1 MQVYHEEILQTCF
14 EKLVEDLEP
23 NPVMRYL
30 YQKGIITEEDM
41 DAIRS
46 NDTRYKMNDA
56 LILQLNR
63 KGPNAFKRF
72 VEGLQKNQ
80 PFLADILLD
89 EGKTV

>member
-30 YQKGIITEEDM
+30 YQKGIITEENM

-56 LILQLNR
+56 LILQLKR

-80 PFLADILLD
+80 PFLADILLA

>member
-80 PFLADILLD
+80 PF
-89 EGKTV
+89 

>member
-46 NDTRYKMNDA
+46 NDTRYKINDA

>member
-56 LILQLNR
+56 LILQLKR

-80 PFLADILLD
+80 PFLADILLA